1 MQLIDLLEAFHPF
14 LVFDANVSNVTHTD
28 FNENLHFFL
37 HIEKQFHSEK
47 YCFHFFFI
55 EVNFLNFFK
64 YLNTVT
70 IIINRSLIDNYY
82 MCTKRKSYARMQ
94 RKFKFNY
101 QLEIDS
107 DVLARTGK

>member
-1 MQLIDLLEAFHPF
+1 MQLIDLLEAFHLF
-14 LVFDANVSNVTHTD
+14 LVSDVNVSNVTHTD

-55 EVNFLNFFK
+55 EVNFSNFFK

-70 IIINRSLIDNYY
+70 IIINRSLVIIII
-82 MCTKRKSYARMQ
+82 CT
-94 RKFKFNY
+94 
-101 QLEIDS
+101 
-107 DVLARTGK
+107 

>member
-1 MQLIDLLEAFHPF
+1 MQLIDLLEAFHLF
-14 LVFDANVSNVTHTD
+14 LVSDANVSNVTHTD

-64 YLNTVT
+64 YLNAVT
-70 IIINRSLIDNYY
+70 IIINPSLIDNYY
-82 MCTKRKSYARMQ
+82 ICTQKEKVMQ
-94 RKFKFNY
+94 KCNAN
-101 QLEIDS
+101 LNLIIN
-107 DVLARTGK
+107 